1 MNTLITNKKGGA
13 RHPLI
18 LSGILM
24 GGLLLGLTA
33 CSTTRQVTKGV
44 EESGFLS
51 DYSQLEKGGKGQADL
66 IYINTSA
73 DWARYSKVWI
83 KPVELWH
90 ADDPKSKL
98 GGLSKEKQQML
109 VDYLH
114 TSLHE
119 HLGKDFQ
126 IVDAAGPDV
135 LVVRVAITEGKGS
148 KPVMN
153 LISTVYPAG
162 MVLSYG
168 KQLIWGTGAGVG
180 VATIEGEI
188 LDGATNQ
195 RLAAAVD
202 RRAGTKALRTKFDGR
217 WGDAKLCFDWWSQR
231 MATVVAELKA
241 GTYGK
246 TEK

>member
-1 MNTLITNKKGGA
+1 MKTSITNEISGTRGLKF
-13 RHPLI
+13 

-33 CSTTRQVTKGV
+33 CRTTHQVTKGV

-51 DYSQLEKGGKGQADL
+51 DYSQLEKGKKCQADL
-66 IYINTSA
+66 VYVNQSA
-73 DWARYSKVWI
+73 DWAKYTKVWI

-98 GGLSKEKQQML
+98 GSLSKEKQQML

-119 HLGKDFQ
+119 HLSKDYQ

-135 LVVRVAITEGKGS
+135 LVLRCAITEGKGS
-148 KPVMN
+148 KPVMD
-153 LISTVYPAG
+153 LISAVYPAG
-162 MVLSYG
+162 LVLSYG

-180 VATIEGEI
+180 VTTIEAEI
-188 LDGATNQ
+188 LDGQSNQ

-217 WGDAKLCFDWWSQR
+217 WGDVKLCFDWWSQR
-231 MATVVAELKA
+231 LATVLVELKA

-246 TEK
+246 NEN